1 MKTVLM
7 FTLPL
12 IALILIA
19 TPLVPVFRKSLSGKQ
34 AKHRLAANLCAFFGF
49 CILAVLLPAGG
60 AVSAAADAGSVA
72 ASSAGMAY
80 LGAALSAGLACIGA
94 GIAVA
99 SGASAAI
106 GAVSE
111 DPKSVGKALI
121 FVVLG
126 EGIAIYGLLIAILIL
141 NRV

>member
-1 MKTVLM
+1 MKTVLL
-7 FTLPL
+7 FVLPL
-12 IALILIA
+12 IALLLTA
-19 TPLVPVFRKSLSGKQ
+19 TPLIPVFRKMVTGKQ
-34 AKHRLAANLCAFFGF
+34 AKHRLIANLCSFFGV
-49 CILAVLLPAGG
+49 CLLAVLLPAGG
-60 AVSAAADAGSVA
+60 MVSAAAETGAVA

-80 LGAALSAGLACIGA
+80 LAAALSAGLACIGA

-111 DPKSVGKALI
+111 DPKSFGKALI